1 MTQGASEADLIL
13 LCAEAKK
20 LGAIAAARI
29 AAGDIV
35 IDERQRLKCLVPRCP
50 NYGTLMCPPNVVSI
64 PEFKR
69 ILSNYHDAILFQIA
83 VPYVQED
90 TKVGKASL
98 ADLAEKGEYDKRL
111 RSLLFPRMYDILDA
125 LEAKAF
131 SLGYRFAAALGAAR
145 CYICEK
151 CPREGP
157 CKAPFRGRPS
167 IQAMGI
173 DVMETARK
181 AGLTIEPPG
190 QGKIIFTCLLLVD

>member
-1 MTQGASEADLIL
+1 MTQGASEGDLTL

-20 LGAIAAARI
+20 LGAIAAARV
-29 AAGDIV
+29 ATEDIV

-50 NYGTLMCPPNVVSI
+50 SYGTLMCPPNVISV

-69 ILSNYHDAILFQIA
+69 ILSYYHDAILFQIA

-90 TKVGKASL
+90 IRVGKTSL
-98 ADLAEKGEYDKRL
+98 ADLAKKGEYEKRL
-111 RSLLFPRMYDILDA
+111 RSLVFPRIYDILDA

-131 SLGYRFAAALGAAR
+131 SLGYRFAAALGATR
-145 CYICEK
+145 CYVCRE

-167 IQAMGI
+167 LQAMGI

-181 AGLTIEPPG
+181 VGLTIEPPG